1 MLDNEHVHLNVT
13 CSEAMANR
21 AGLEV
26 IELFSCPNQLSMEF
40 QLIIKA
46 KMLKNLKI
54 CFQIRILRVNN
65 TYLTY
70 TMDLHPVGEVLAFS
84 SLSLPEKTF
93 YLRTV
98 RCLLQANPT
107 KICHFHFGALKS
119 PLVGGFVVC

>member
-1 MLDNEHVHLNVT
+1 MTFDFF
-13 CSEAMANR
+13 
-21 AGLEV
+21 AGVERLK
-26 IELFSCPNQLSMEF
+26 IAF
-40 QLIIKA
+40 QYVGSKQSLGGVVPE
-46 KMLKNLKI
+46 NLKI

-119 PLVGGFVVC
+119 P